1 MMQVIKPSLLLRS
14 LKVLPVGTLIWI
26 IFLLAGFEPQSFL
39 EYLLT
44 WLQNIIITFITWAA
58 LEGSIHKIDIKFP
71 WRINPKKRIIAQ
83 ITVVPIVS
91 FFTIGIPLLCISFFL
106 SDSPEVIKGFRIML
120 VMGILFSLFISTAMS
135 AIDFYKQSLKAAIEI
150 EQLKEENLRSQ
161 LETLRQQVNPHFLF
175 NSLNVLS
182 ALIPLDPKT
191 ALLFVQQLSKVY
203 RYILD
208 AGKESFASVQVE
220 MDSLDAYAFL
230 LKQRFGNAIIWKIT
244 SEHNIKGRIP
254 ALSLQLLAE
263 NAVKHNIVSAAK
275 PLTIQIIAKN
285 DVVKVINNVQE
296 KHISEPSTGTG
307 LNNISQRY
315 LLSGHTPPE
324 IHQSN
329 ELFEVIL
336 PIIKDTD
343 DTSTNN

>member
-1 MMQVIKPSLLLRS
+1 
-14 LKVLPVGTLIWI
+14 
-26 IFLLAGFEPQSFL
+26 
-39 EYLLT
+39 
-44 WLQNIIITFITWAA
+44 
-58 LEGSIHKIDIKFP
+58 
-71 WRINPKKRIIAQ
+71 
-83 ITVVPIVS
+83 
-91 FFTIGIPLLCISFFL
+91 
-106 SDSPEVIKGFRIML
+106 
-120 VMGILFSLFISTAMS
+120 
-135 AIDFYKQSLKAAIEI
+135 
-150 EQLKEENLRSQ
+150 
-161 LETLRQQVNPHFLF
+161 
-175 NSLNVLS
+175 VLS